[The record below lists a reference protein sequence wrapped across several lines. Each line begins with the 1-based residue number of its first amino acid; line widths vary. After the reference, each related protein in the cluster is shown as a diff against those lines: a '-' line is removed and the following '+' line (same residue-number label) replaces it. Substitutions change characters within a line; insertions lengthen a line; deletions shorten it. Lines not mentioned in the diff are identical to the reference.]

1 MYNSCIVFTEAVA
14 RRRSL
19 KKVLLEILQNS
30 QEITCARDF
39 FNKVTGLIK

>member
-1 MYNSCIVFTEAVA
+1 MYNSRIVFTEAVA

-19 KKVLLEILQNS
+19 KKVLEISQNS

-39 FNKVTGLIK
+39 FNKVTGLVK